1 MRLLVSRAGRSLGA
15 RRPATAFASLRAP
28 QAAPAMTL
36 NTQNTPTMKRLAI
49 ILSATFIC
57 VSCGVALYP
66 DRGVAVTASVNISA
80 QPPWGPA
87 GYDYAPYYYF
97 PDFNFYYDVDRA
109 LFHYY
114 NRGRWIAVR
123 QLPAGYPRDLYKFY
137 KVVIDVRDPW
147 LHNRRH
153 KNIYR
158 KYRGIHTQPVRRDAP
173 DSQSRSPQSSPHAL
187 SSRQPAAAPRP
198 TSRAQRYP
206 QLAQQRHGQG
216 LPHRRPQFA
225 SEPKRAGRQRRR
237 FEKGRDADT
246 FDRQRRQPT
255 KRRRQERVEFVGQ
268 PFDGIARKVAAAI
281 RNVSPDKLNK
291 TLKSYDYEKI
301 DVMPHG
307 VGPCGAGIGGTAAQS

>member
-1 MRLLVSRAGRSLGA
+1 
-15 RRPATAFASLRAP
+15 
-28 QAAPAMTL
+28 
-36 NTQNTPTMKRLAI
+36 MKRLAI

-173 DSQSRSPQSSPHAL
+173 DYRRNPDPRNPHRTPYRHDNPPQRRDQRPARNDIRNSRNNDTGKGYRTDDRNSRPNRNGRVDNGGGSKKGATPTRSTGNGGNRQKDIDKSGSNSSGSRSTG
-187 SSRQPAAAPRP
+187 SR
-198 TSRAQRYP
+198 
-206 QLAQQRHGQG
+206 
-216 LPHRRPQFA
+216 
-225 SEPKRAGRQRRR
+225 GR
-237 FEKGRDADT
+237 
-246 FDRQRRQPT
+246 
-255 KRRRQERVEFVGQ
+255 
-268 PFDGIARKVAAAI
+268 
-281 RNVSPDKLNK
+281 
-291 TLKSYDYEKI
+291 
-301 DVMPHG
+301 
-307 VGPCGAGIGGTAAQS
+307 